1 MGVPATTLIHRC
13 VLHLGCDWSFASMYW
28 TACSAYR
35 YPRNHFWLAFEH
47 VASSRRPRELDVCK
61 VRPRGSPATTE
72 SFMMSLARGIAINA
86 KCASVRVQGTAT
98 PRKWC
103 LRTASCYGS
112 KSCGMNLSTCHCRGF
127 ASSRLS
133 SLGLRGFGS
142 SGLRFLY
149 PKEGMFARDWSGFQR
164 ALTEKCGVTWLVR
177 WSPHET

>member
-1 MGVPATTLIHRC
+1 MVCPLLLWVVVLSPSFFALRITRVERTKNTSTLIHRC

-35 YPRNHFWLAFEH
+35 YPRNHFWLAFKH

-61 VRPRGSPATTE
+61 VRPRGSPATTV

-98 PRKWC
+98 PRKWY

-112 KSCGMNLSTCHCRGF
+112 KRCGMLLPTGQTAIA

-133 SLGLRGFGS
+133 SLGR
-142 SGLRFLY
+142 RFLY
-149 PKEGMFARDWSGFQR
+149 PNEGMF
-164 ALTEKCGVTWLVR
+164 VR
-177 WSPHET
+177 S